1 MNRFSLVLSLS
12 LLAGCG
18 GTAAPE
24 EDVEACE
31 HLKEGPG
38 VSVTAAKDASTALPT
53 VNEPHKRHDISL
65 VVESNGGARG
75 GLVSYASTAE
85 GDYALYL
92 SVDVPVEV
100 TDSAGNAVA
109 FESTTGS
116 VSSCS
121 EVKSKR
127 VLELGVGTYTFRF
140 GPTPQ
145 PSVAPVVESAEH
157 AH

>member
-1 MNRFSLVLSLS
+1 MNRYSLVLSLS

-38 VSVTAAKDASTALPT
+38 VAVTAAKDASAALPT
-53 VNEPHKRHDISL
+53 VNEPHKRYDIAL
-65 VVESNGGARG
+65 VAESTGGAYG
-75 GLVSYASTAE
+75 GLVSYASAAE
-85 GDYALYL
+85 GDYAVFL
-92 SVDVPVEV
+92 SADVPLEV
-100 TDSAGNAVA
+100 TDSAGTVVA
-109 FESTTGS
+109 FESTVGS
-116 VSSCS
+116 VSSCT

-140 GPTPQ
+140 GPTSQ
-145 PSVAPVVESAEH
+145 SSVSLVVESAAH

>member
-1 MNRFSLVLSLS
+1 MNRLSLVLSLS

-31 HLKEGPG
+31 HIKEGPG
-38 VSVTAAKDASTALPT
+38 VSVTAAKDASATLPT
-53 VNEPHKRHDISL
+53 VNEPHKRYDVSL
-65 VVESNGGARG
+65 VAESTGGARS

-92 SVDVPVEV
+92 SADVPVEV
-100 TDSAGNAVA
+100 TDSAGAAVA

-116 VSSCS
+116 ISSCT

-127 VLELGVGTYTFRF
+127 VVELGVGTYTFRF
-140 GPTPQ
+140 GPTSQ
-145 PSVAPVVESAEH
+145 FSVSLVVESAAH